1 MVTIRRK
8 RTQNPA
14 YRFTRLSPFCDRRP
28 FLAPRNLPRTR
39 CVRRPSPRMTL
50 DYRQESCRMVVEGLE
65 AIGIQYFIHVPDS
78 FGAPVISHF
87 ESQPEVRSFP
97 VAKEEEG
104 IGIAAGLAM
113 AGKKCVLFYQDTGL
127 GNSIGAITT
136 YAAAYHVPMLLL
148 AVRRG
153 GFGEFNAA
161 NFHFSETAVDMVD
174 SMRIKSF
181 VLDYKVPLNQWP
193 PAIKQAYDYCH
204 MTHRPIVMFLNLKD

>member
-1 MVTIRRK
+1 M
-8 RTQNPA
+8 
-14 YRFTRLSPFCDRRP
+14 
-28 FLAPRNLPRTR
+28 
-39 CVRRPSPRMTL
+39 
-50 DYRQESCRMVVEGLE
+50 E

-87 ESQPEVRSFP
+87 EAHPQVRSFP

-113 AGKKCVLFYQDTGL
+113 TGKKCVLFYQDTGL
-127 GNSIGAITT
+127 GNSIGALTT
-136 YAAAYHVPMLLL
+136 YAAAYHAPMLLL

-161 NFHFSETAVDMVD
+161 NFQFSETAVDMVD
-174 SMRIKSF
+174 SMRIKAF
-181 VLDYKVPLNQWP
+181 VLDYKVPLDQWP
-193 PAIKQAYDYCH
+193 LAIKQAYDYCH